1 MFAHRLLIIGG
12 VFGLVPLGLSAPLN
26 DIGHIQ
32 EIARVFHRGQAV
44 DRTDLLEDVESSGSP
59 VPTQ

>member
-26 DIGHIQ
+26 DIRH
-32 EIARVFHRGQAV
+32 
-44 DRTDLLEDVESSGSP
+44 T
-59 VPTQ
+59 